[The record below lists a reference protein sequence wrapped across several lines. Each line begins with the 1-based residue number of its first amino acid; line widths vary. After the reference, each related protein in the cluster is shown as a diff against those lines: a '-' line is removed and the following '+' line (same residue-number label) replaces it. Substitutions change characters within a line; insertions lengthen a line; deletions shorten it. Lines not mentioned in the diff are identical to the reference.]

1 MSDIDHSSE
10 TDALKMSR
18 KKVVTRFHPFSVER
32 ILQNES
38 SLTKKQKCE
47 SLLTTTIVED
57 RGPEDRDSAKNEGM

>member
-1 MSDIDHSSE
+1 MSDVIDHISE

-18 KKVVTRFHPFSVER
+18 KKIVPRFHPFSVER

-57 RGPEDRDSAKNEGM
+57 RDSAKNEGI

>member
-1 MSDIDHSSE
+1 MSDVIDHKSE

-18 KKVVTRFHPFSVER
+18 KKIVTRFHPFSVER

-47 SLLTTTIVED
+47 SLLTTVVED
-57 RGPEDRDSAKNEGM
+57 RNSAKNEGM

>member
-1 MSDIDHSSE
+1 MDHSSE

-18 KKVVTRFHPFSVER
+18 KKIVTRFHPFSVER

-57 RGPEDRDSAKNEGM
+57 RDLAKKEGMLLLSLRY